1 MIKNKKIVLTG
12 ASSGIGLEVMKLLA
26 ADGSNTIL
34 AVARHIDGLSRAA
47 SNIIPFAAD
56 VSNKEGIDSVFA
68 KAEELFGTVDIFY
81 ANAGTPYFEEYDYED
96 WDRLSYI
103 FELNTLGP
111 AYTYVKYKHHL
122 NGRPGHLVYTVS
134 AIGEMAM
141 PGFALYSASKFGLNG
156 FQQGIRLEMP
166 ENMKMTCIYPVST
179 HTNFA
184 TVAGNGVPVDLP
196 EPVQAVTKSPVQLS
210 RVSTSAQRASIP
222 ARSIPLPRLSL
233 PLQARFARFILKA
246 KQRNSESRSKAGS
259 NIPPSKIHPALP

>member
-1 MIKNKKIVLTG
+1 MIKNKKIVITG

-196 EPVQAVTKSPVQLS
+196 EPVQAVDEVA
-210 RVSTSAQRASIP
+210 SAVVKGIDECAESVYPCKIYPAS
-222 ARSIPLPRLSL
+222 
-233 PLQARFARFILKA
+233 KA
-246 KQRNSESRSKAGS
+246 IFTASSKIRKIYLEGEAKKFRKQIESRK
-259 NIPPSKIHPALP
+259 